1 MLNARN
7 SMVLHTLWLP
17 VLGGLLVIGTLS
29 ACGDGPVP
37 TATSKATT
45 TPVLAVMPTQ
55 APTHTSPKKP
65 TPTQLPMPT
74 LGSVGAEE
82 IEAVMP
88 TQAPTHTSPKKPTP
102 TQLPM
107 PTLGSVGAEE
117 IEDDLD
123 ALLDGVIEIDAP
135 GVPGPLCVYGS
146 EAFPVIVGR
155 VSGYGT
161 KAFPAS
167 SILRAPVVAAGRRQA
182 GRIVALGHDG
192 YFARAT
198 LESLDTGRLIKNAL
212 HWAAGGG
219 PSGPRIG
226 VVGVAELHS
235 WLKEGGYD
243 VVEASLTPNSLE
255 TVDVV
260 AVVMWNQ
267 GMPEIE
273 ALSAF
278 VDGGGGLVTAVT
290 GWGWAQLH
298 PDLDLINDYTGNRLL
313 TPVGIQWANA
323 WLARTSPGGL
333 RGRWIIP

>member
-1 MLNARN
+1 MLNARI
-7 SMVLHTLWLP
+7 SRVLHTRWLP

-29 ACGDGPVP
+29 GCGDGPVP

-55 APTHTSPKKP
+55 TPTHTS
-65 TPTQLPMPT
+65 
-74 LGSVGAEE
+74 A
-82 IEAVMP
+82 
-88 TQAPTHTSPKKPTP
+88 KKPTP

-167 SILRAPVVAAGRRQA
+167 SILRAPEVAAGRRQA

-198 LESLDTGRLIKNAL
+198 LESLDTGRLIKNRAAL
-212 HWAAGGG
+212 GRWWRAVRSSHWRRRRRRAALVAQGGRARCRG
-219 PSGPRIG
+219 SLADAQFTGDGRCRGRGNVESGHAGDRSAVGICGRWRRFGDGRYRLGLGATAPRPRPHQRLHGQPSAHARRHT
-226 VVGVAELHS
+226 VGQRLACPH
-235 WLKEGGYD
+235 
-243 VVEASLTPNSLE
+243 
-255 TVDVV
+255 
-260 AVVMWNQ
+260 
-267 GMPEIE
+267 
-273 ALSAF
+273 
-278 VDGGGGLVTAVT
+278 VT
-290 GWGWAQLH
+290 GGATRSMDH
-298 PDLDLINDYTGNRLL
+298 PLN
-313 TPVGIQWANA
+313 
-323 WLARTSPGGL
+323 
-333 RGRWIIP
+333 